1 MSKYHIRT
9 NQQILAPEVRVIG
22 AQGENLGV
30 MPRDQA
36 LKAAQDQG
44 LDLIEVAPLAKPP
57 VCRIM
62 SFDKY
67 RYEAAKKEREERAKQ
82 KNLAPKQIQ
91 ISVREAKHD
100 LELKAKKIDGFFA
113 EGHPVVIVMTLRGRE
128 KGNREFAKEKIGEFL
143 KLIAAP
149 YQVITELRPGGR
161 GLVMQITKR

>member
-30 MPRDQA
+30 LPREQA
-36 LKAAQDQG
+36 LDAAQAKG
-44 LDLIEVAPLAKPP
+44 LDLIEIAPLAKPP

-67 RYEAAKKEREERAKQ
+67 RYLEAKREREERTKQ
-82 KNLAPKQIQ
+82 KNLEPKQIQ
-91 ISVREAKHD
+91 ISIREARHD
-100 LELKAKKIDGFFA
+100 LNLKAKKIDAFLA
-113 EGHPVVIVMTLRGRE
+113 ARHPVVIVMTLRGRE
-128 KGNREFAKEKIGEFL
+128 KGKQDFAREKLGEFM
-143 KLIAAP
+143 KLIATP

-161 GLVMQITKR
+161 GLVMQITKK